1 MRVRLEEVSAERAA
15 LRMVLERRETS
26 LASLRE
32 GSVGGLLE
40 KVELESSAATLQLKS
55 NNLLHRAIQLRLG
68 WHSCI
73 NVAQLTL

>member
-1 MRVRLEEVSAERAA
+1 MHVGLEEVSAERTT
-15 LRMVLERRETS
+15 LRMVLEQRETS
-26 LASLRE
+26 LSRLRE
-32 GSVGGLLE
+32 GSVGGLME

-73 NVAQLTL
+73 NAAQLTL